1 MAEPYRNR
9 GGPMPEREY
18 GAPRARAGWFFMT
31 YPELPDNDP
40 IEVLEAA
47 VPAKKSR
54 GWVVVEES
62 PGSDLNPVTDD
73 GEAWGVELTEDGD

>member
-9 GGPMPEREY
+9 GGPVTEREY
-18 GAPRARAGWFFMT
+18 GAPRARAGWVLMS

-47 VPAKKSR
+47 VKAKEAR
-54 GWVVVEES
+54 GWEIV
-62 PGSDLNPVTDD
+62 PVDAVPEADADDAGTWELTTDD
-73 GEAWGVELTEDGD
+73 D